1 MGEADK
7 LLAQFRERVKI
18 TPYPEFA
25 VRFEP
30 RLLANMRLAVV
41 NVDAPYGR
49 VMLSSAAFQVLIG
62 SPGWHAV
69 FEPLDNHADI
79 LNGSVGKSLGM
90 DFWTDA
96 YLHPDL
102 QFMPEGLI
110 YVAAFDGLGKM
121 HKMLGAKVY

>member
-30 RLLANMRLAVV
+30 RLIANMRLAVV
-41 NVDAPYGR
+41 NVGAPHGR
-49 VMLSSAAFQVLIG
+49 VMLSSSAFQVLIG
-62 SPGWHAV
+62 CSGWHAV
-69 FEPLDNHADI
+69 FEPLDSHADI

-110 YVAAFDGLGKM
+110 YVAAFDSLGKM